1 MKVTVPFAALLLA
14 VAIGYIL
21 GTESGR
27 AKRDDLL
34 VRLGRGTGGD
44 AELGV
49 DDAAS

>member
-14 VAIGYIL
+14 VAFGYIL

-27 AKRDDLL
+27 KKRDDLL

-44 AELGV
+44 AEPGA